1 MEYLTILVTRMKVMT
16 PILEFL
22 DLILQL
28 RLKGQVSEYHEEK
41 LRVKELAKTTELM
54 RKNAK
59 NSCRIN
65 SLWRYS
71 KYEN

>member
-1 MEYLTILVTRMKVMT
+1 MEYQTIQVMRMKVMIQ
-16 PILEFL
+16 ILEFL
-22 DLILQL
+22 DLISQL
-28 RLKGQVSEYHEEK
+28 RLKDLVSEYHEGK
-41 LRVKELAKTTELM
+41 LRVKKLAKTTELM

-65 SLWRYS
+65 SPWRYS

>member
-1 MEYLTILVTRMKVMT
+1 MEYRTILVMRMKVMIQ
-16 PILEFL
+16 ILEFL
-22 DLILQL
+22 DLISQL
-28 RLKGQVSEYHEEK
+28 RLKDLVSEYPEEK

-65 SLWRYS
+65 SPWRYS

>member
-1 MEYLTILVTRMKVMT
+1 MEYLTIQVTRTKVMT

-22 DLILQL
+22 DLMSQL
-28 RLKGQVSEYHEEK
+28 RLKDQVLEYREEK

>member
-1 MEYLTILVTRMKVMT
+1 MEYLTILVTRTKVMI

-22 DLILQL
+22 DLMLQL
-28 RLKGQVSEYHEEK
+28 RLKDQVLEYREEK

>member
-1 MEYLTILVTRMKVMT
+1 MEYLTILVTKMKVMIR
-16 PILEFL
+16 ILEYL
-22 DLILQL
+22 DLMSQL
-28 RLKGQVSEYHEEK
+28 RLKDQVSEYHEEK

>member
-1 MEYLTILVTRMKVMT
+1 MEYLTILVTRMKVT
-16 PILEFL
+16 IPILEFL
-22 DLILQL
+22 DLMLQL
-28 RLKGQVSEYHEEK
+28 RLKDRVLEYREEK

-65 SLWRYS
+65 SPWRYS